1 TPFPGMDPYLE
12 RPGIWGEVHT
22 RLIVA
27 IADALAARL
36 RPTYFVGVEQRT
48 YLALLKPD
56 DFAGIPDVFVFQPA
70 WMGRASAAPAYANGG
85 RPLLAEIPMPEEVV
99 ERFLEIRN
107 VQTAEV
113 VTVIE
118 LLSPANKSNPTG
130 RQEYNDKRQK
140 VLSSKTN
147 LIEIDLLRGGESPPL
162 YWRQEQQCD
171 YRIVVS
177 RAWQRPHVDVYC
189 IGLRQPLPSIPVPL
203 RRSESEPSLELNQL
217 LHDLYDRAGYDLSV
231 DYRQPPSP
239 PLSDS
244 DTVWADA
251 LLKRVPGTS
260 ESAGDF

>member
-1 TPFPGMDPYLE
+1 MPTPFPGMDPYLE
-12 RPGIWGEVHT
+12 RPGLWGEVHT

-27 IADALAARL
+27 IADALAPRL
-36 RPTYFVGVEQRT
+36 RPTYFVGVERRT
-48 YLALLKPD
+48 YLSVRSPD
-56 DFAGIPDVFVFQPA
+56 EFASIPDVLVFQPA
-70 WMGRASAAPAYANGG
+70 GMARASAAPAYANGG

-107 VQTAEV
+107 VHTAEV

-140 VLSSKTN
+140 VLSSKTS
-147 LIEIDLLRGGESPPL
+147 LIEIDLLRSGESPPL
-162 YWRQEQQCD
+162 YWRTPQQCD
-171 YRIVVS
+171 YRVVVS

-203 RRSESEPSLELNQL
+203 LRSESEPTLELNPL
-217 LHDLYDRAGYDLSV
+217 LHDLYDRAGYDLAV

-239 PLSDS
+239 PLAEADER
-244 DTVWADA
+244 WADD
-251 LLKRVPGTS
+251 LLRAAAVR
-260 ESAGDF
+260 

>member
-1 TPFPGMDPYLE
+1 M
-12 RPGIWGEVHT
+12 
-22 RLIVA
+22 
-27 IADALAARL
+27 
-36 RPTYFVGVEQRT
+36 
-48 YLALLKPD
+48 
-56 DFAGIPDVFVFQPA
+56 
-70 WMGRASAAPAYANGG
+70 
-85 RPLLAEIPMPEEVV
+85 LAEIPMPEEVV
-99 ERFLEIRN
+99 ERFLEIRS

-177 RAWQRPHVDVYC
+177 RAWQRPQVEVYC

-217 LHDLYDRAGYDLSV
+217 LHDLYDRAGYDLAV
-231 DYRQPPSP
+231 DYKQPASP

-244 DTVWADA
+244 DAAWADA
-251 LLKRVPGTS
+251 LLRT
-260 ESAGDF
+260 AGVG